1 VSAQPE
7 DTRTADPGGL
17 DVERL
22 ARALNAA
29 VGGGWLRSTPSDPVA
44 EWRMNA
50 EAVAAEYAARLT
62 PEATAPD
69 AREYHGH
76 EQEVC
81 EPCWKAGH
89 DVGDTRTADPGG
101 LREAVAAHVACVC
114 AALTGGEGPRPLGN
128 GNWYHFQGCCADSD
142 LALTPE
148 ATAPDEE
155 GAKP

>member
-69 AREYHGH
+69 
-76 EQEVC
+76 
-81 EPCWKAGH
+81 
-89 DVGDTRTADPGG
+89 
-101 LREAVAAHVACVC
+101 
-114 AALTGGEGPRPLGN
+114 
-128 GNWYHFQGCCADSD
+128 
-142 LALTPE
+142 
-148 ATAPDEE
+148 EE

>member
-1 VSAQPE
+1 MNLDDLEALPRIHPAVREAAHCDDHIVYQGACWKCLERAALATTGPE
-7 DTRTADPGGL
+7 ETA
-17 DVERL
+17 
-22 ARALNAA
+22 
-29 VGGGWLRSTPSDPVA
+29 
-44 EWRMNA
+44 
-50 EAVAAEYAARLT
+50 
-62 PEATAPD
+62 
-69 AREYHGH
+69 EYHGH